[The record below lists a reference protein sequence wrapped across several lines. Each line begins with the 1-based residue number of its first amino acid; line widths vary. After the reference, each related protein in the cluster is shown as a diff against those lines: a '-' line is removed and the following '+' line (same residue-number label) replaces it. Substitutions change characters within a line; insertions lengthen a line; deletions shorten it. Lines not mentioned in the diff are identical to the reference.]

1 MLSEEVLCA
10 EPYLQ
15 GHLFADVS
23 EEHRASRLRQL
34 NEIDGSLPGGL
45 KGYLQRA
52 RSLLQE
58 AQAGSNPFAGLKV
71 EIPDGLN
78 LSGASGP
85 GSEGFAEMEVLG
97 MKQLASCA
105 FCLVAGGLG
114 ERLGFPGIKI
124 GITAEVVTGMTFI
137 ELYCSFILACQRYAQ
152 SQSGDPTQPLPFAVM
167 TSGDTHEPTVEMFQR
182 HDYFG
187 LRSDQVHFL
196 RQEKVPALL
205 DVEARIAAK
214 DGLIETKP
222 HGHGDVHSLLHQHG
236 LSKRWAEEGRQWL
249 FVFQDTNPLTFRIL
263 CAFLGVSV
271 KNDYVMNSVAIP
283 RLPGESI
290 GGICKLVDS
299 AGSGLTL
306 NVEYNQLDP
315 LLKETPA
322 GGDKA
327 DDSGFSPYPG
337 NINVLLFRIPQYAQ
351 CLEQTGGVVPEFIN
365 PKWADAEKT
374 KFKSSTR
381 LECLMQDFPR
391 LCRPEDKVGMTQLDR
406 WIAKT
411 SVKNNLADARKK
423 QPPECAFSA
432 ETDIYA
438 CNTRL
443 LQLAGDVEVE
453 TPSETTFLG
462 ITANLGAQIVLQPS
476 FAISLEQLKS
486 KIRGKIV
493 ISKRSTLILEGDV
506 ILDGLKLDGALWL
519 SGSGRATGLCVENQ
533 GLRLAA
539 IAEAELAKQ
548 VPSLQIRGY
557 QKEVLEMETIKL

>member
-1 MLSEEVLCA
+1 MSE
-10 EPYLQ
+10 
-15 GHLFADVS
+15 S
-23 EEHRASRLRQL
+23 
-34 NEIDGSLPGGL
+34 
-45 KGYLQRA
+45 
-52 RSLLQE
+52 
-58 AQAGSNPFAGLKV
+58 
-71 EIPDGLN
+71 
-78 LSGASGP
+78 
-85 GSEGFAEMEVLG
+85 
-97 MKQLASCA
+97 
-105 FCLVAGGLG
+105 
-114 ERLGFPGIKI
+114 
-124 GITAEVVTGMTFI
+124 
-137 ELYCSFILACQRYAQ
+137 YAQ

-263 CAFLGVSV
+263 CAFLGVSA

-299 AGSGLTL
+299 AGGLTL

-374 KFKSSTR
+374 KFKCSTR

-453 TPSETTFLG
+453 KPSETTFLG

-486 KIRGKIV
+486 KIRGKTIV

-519 SGSGRATGLCVENQ
+519 SGSGTATGLCVENQ